1 MGRLSGKALASA
13 AAVMVLSGAVRDR
26 EGRIGI
32 AIIYQY
38 SIL

>member
-13 AAVMVLSGAVRDR
+13 AAVKILSGAVRDQ
-26 EGRIGI
+26 EGRIWG